1 MVGGELTIVRKTEP
15 SSGERLVIPLAAA
28 ADLFRKCF
36 DSKNRQWERVRKP
49 PLACGGVQTR
59 LPRQSAES

>member
-1 MVGGELTIVRKTEP
+1 MVGGELTIVRTTEP

-36 DSKNRQWERVRKP
+36 DSENRQWEMVRKP
-49 PLACGGVQTR
+49 ALA
-59 LPRQSAES
+59 